1 MPDKKKIL
9 GEELNDDQL
18 NEVAGGR
25 SVIDAKKKVIMPNA
39 LDADTESLE
48 TAASTES
55 AKMKKK
61 KSEAATPFNL
71 KPVE

>member
-25 SVIDAKKKVIMPNA
+25 SVIDTKKKIMPNA

-55 AKMKKK
+55 AIMKKK